1 MKIAVVVPVF
11 NEQENL
17 RELYRRLRGVFE
29 KLQDITWQ
37 VVYVNDGSNDSS
49 IEIMLE
55 QCREDPRFSVIDLSR
70 NFGHQAAISAGLAH
84 ASADA
89 VILMDADLQDP
100 PQIIP
105 ELVEHWRQ
113 GAEVVRAERRTRKE
127 KGLRR
132 LGFETFHRVFTWIS
146 DFPIPSQSGIFG
158 LLDIKAVQELN
169 RLPEKNRYLPGLR
182 SWVGFRQEVIYYD
195 REDRAAGEPKQTL
208 RRLIRYA
215 LDAIFSFSYK
225 PLRLMTGIGACISI
239 GGFVLACVFVV
250 KRLWGIET
258 AQTGFTTLITM
269 ILFLGG
275 VQLVAIGLVGEY
287 MARIYDEVKQRPL
300 YIVSKLYGIE
310 PPNRSGSA
318 PSSCSAPRK
327 NQSGTAASA

>member
-1 MKIAVVVPVF
+1 MY

-17 RELYRRLRGVFE
+17 QELYRRLKDVFE
-29 KLQDITWQ
+29 KLGDITWR
-37 VVYVNDGSNDSS
+37 VIYVNDGSSDDS
-49 IEIMLE
+49 IKIMLE
-55 QCREDPRFSVIDLSR
+55 QCKQDSRFSVIDLSR

-89 VILMDADLQDP
+89 VILMDGDLQDP
-100 PQIIP
+100 PEIIP
-105 ELVEHWRQ
+105 ELLKCWQQ
-113 GAEVVRAERRTRKE
+113 GAHVVRAERRTRKE

-132 LGFETFHRVFTWIS
+132 FGFETFHRLFTWIS

-158 LLDIKAVQELN
+158 LLDRKAVEELN
-169 RLPEKNRYLPGLR
+169 KLPEKNRYLPGLR

-225 PLRLMTGIGACISI
+225 PLRLMTGIGVCISL
-239 GGFVLACVFVV
+239 GGFILACVFVV

-258 AQTGFTTLITM
+258 AQTGFTTLITV

-300 YIVSKLYGIE
+300 YIVNRLYRID
-310 PPNRSGSA
+310 PPDGSGSA
-318 PSSCSAPRK
+318 PSNHSASKQDQFGPH
-327 NQSGTAASA
+327 GSA

>member
-113 GAEVVRAERRTRKE
+113 GAEV
-127 KGLRR
+127 
-132 LGFETFHRVFTWIS
+132 
-146 DFPIPSQSGIFG
+146 
-158 LLDIKAVQELN
+158 
-169 RLPEKNRYLPGLR
+169 
-182 SWVGFRQEVIYYD
+182 
-195 REDRAAGEPKQTL
+195 
-208 RRLIRYA
+208 
-215 LDAIFSFSYK
+215 
-225 PLRLMTGIGACISI
+225 
-239 GGFVLACVFVV
+239 
-250 KRLWGIET
+250 
-258 AQTGFTTLITM
+258 
-269 ILFLGG
+269 
-275 VQLVAIGLVGEY
+275 
-287 MARIYDEVKQRPL
+287 
-300 YIVSKLYGIE
+300 
-310 PPNRSGSA
+310 
-318 PSSCSAPRK
+318 
-327 NQSGTAASA
+327 